1 MRRHKSVPL
10 LGLLMLAACS
20 SAPTAAPDPSQA
32 AIAAVTSGL
41 RAPVVVTG
49 EPEQA
54 FALVDRMAHYKVPGV
69 SIAVVDSGRIVW
81 ARGFGLKSAGTTDS
95 VTDSTLFQAA
105 SISKPVAATG
115 LLRLVEEGK
124 LTLDAPVNSYLTS
137 WRVPENRF
145 TSREKVT
152 LRRLVSHSAG
162 LTVHGFPGYAAGDT
176 LPTVPQILD
185 GVRPANT
192 GAVRVDVVPGSRWRY
207 SGGGTTVFQLA
218 MTDVTGE
225 PFPALMKR
233 LVLDPIGVTHST
245 YEQPLPAALAGREAA
260 GHSNDGTAVPGR
272 WHTYPEMAAAGLWT
286 TPSDLMH
293 WALGVAGARAGTST
307 GVLSKDMATQ
317 MLTVQKAPSGLGP
330 ALEGSGR
337 AFRFGHGGANRGFRA
352 HVYYFPETG
361 QGAAVMTN
369 SDNGSALV
377 REVMNAIAKVYQ
389 WPEFGPREVA
399 RFVKDSVSLAGY
411 PGRYAIE
418 RPQAITATVTIEG
431 STLYIEVPGFV
442 SKSELIFIEANKAIF
457 TDGLEITFV
466 PDAKGAITA
475 IELGGMTIRRVP

>member
-1 MRRHKSVPL
+1 MRRHKGVPL
-10 LGLLMLAACS
+10 LGLSFLVACS
-20 SAPTAAPDPSQA
+20 SPASAPDPSQE
-32 AIAAVTSGL
+32 AIAAVTAGL
-41 RAPVVVTG
+41 RPPVVVTG
-49 EPEQA
+49 EPELSY
-54 FALVDRMAHYKVPGV
+54 ALADRMAHYKVPGV

-81 ARGFGLKSAGTTDS
+81 ARGFGVMTTGTADS

-115 LLRLVEEGK
+115 MLRLVEEGK
-124 LTLDAPVNSYLTS
+124 LALDMPVNGFLKS
-137 WRVPENRF
+137 WQVPENRF
-145 TSREKVT
+145 TAKEKVT

-176 LPTVPQILD
+176 IPTVPQILD

-192 GAVRVDVVPGSRWRY
+192 GPVRVDVVPGSRWRY
-207 SGGGTTVFQLA
+207 SGGGTTVLQLA
-218 MTDVTGE
+218 MIDATGE
-225 PFPALMKR
+225 AFPGLMKR
-233 LVLDPIGVTHST
+233 LVLDPMGMAHST

-260 GHSNDGTAVPGR
+260 GHGIDGSLVTGR

-286 TPSDLMH
+286 TPTDLMR

-377 REVMNAIAKVYQ
+377 REVMNGIAKVYQ

-399 RFVKDSVSLAGY
+399 RVAKDSAALAAY
-411 PGRYAIE
+411 VGRYAAE
-418 RPQAITATVTIEG
+418 QPQPVAATVTLDG
-431 STLYIEVPGFV
+431 STLFIEVPGFV
-442 SKSELIFIEANKAIF
+442 SKSELIFIDANKAIF

-475 IELGGMTIRRVP
+475 IGLGGMTIRRVP